1 MDLVKSKERTLGSNA
16 NTMKMPSLI
25 PISVSLRK
33 RGFVHDPK
41 AKFMTS
47 PWVLPDKTQQALKLE
62 AAKKFNK
69 RVDNVVDVLSK
80 FVAIASHKF
89 LFNKF
94 YKAGM
99 AKHYKKEPDSGR
111 KWRTGD
117 RCWGD
122 IMYEEDMRIAEQRQ
136 TYVNKLVAM
145 SDAEFY
151 EYNGKVFAEHREYR
165 QNLQPW
171 LDFMYTIKSK
181 RAEARANLA
190 NQKQVWQE
198 VSVTNRPR
206 QRQVQRQTPNRGA
219 FSALDDSDHE

>member
-1 MDLVKSKERTLGSNA
+1 MPS
-16 NTMKMPSLI
+16 PSLI

-47 PWVLPDKTQQALKLE
+47 PWVLPEKTQQALKLE
-62 AAKKFNK
+62 ASKKFNK

-80 FVAIASHKF
+80 FVAIASQNF

-94 YKAGM
+94 YKAGIQ
-99 AKHYKKEPDSGR
+99 KLYKTQSQSGR

-122 IMYEEDMRIAEQRQ
+122 IVYEQDLQVAEARKA
-136 TYVNKLVAM
+136 YVNKLVAM
-145 SDAEFY
+145 PDAEFY
-151 EYNGKVFAEHREYR
+151 EYNRKVFVEHREYR
-165 QNLQPW
+165 QNIGPW
-171 LDFMYTIKSK
+171 LEFLETIKSK

-198 VSVTNRPR
+198 VSVTHRPR
-206 QRQVQRQTPNRGA
+206 PQQVQRQTPNRGA
-219 FSALDDSDHE
+219 FSALDDSDDE

>member
-1 MDLVKSKERTLGSNA
+1 MPS
-16 NTMKMPSLI
+16 PSLI

-47 PWVLPDKTQQALKLE
+47 PWVLPEKTQQALKLE
-62 AAKKFNK
+62 ASKKFNK

-80 FVAIASHKF
+80 FVAIASQNF

-94 YKAGM
+94 YKAGIQ
-99 AKHYKKEPDSGR
+99 KLYKTQSQSGR

-122 IMYEEDMRIAEQRQ
+122 IVYEQDLQVAEARKA
-136 TYVNKLVAM
+136 YVNKLVAM
-145 SDAEFY
+145 PDAEFY
-151 EYNGKVFAEHREYR
+151 EYNRKVFVEHREYR
-165 QNLQPW
+165 QNIGPW
-171 LDFMYTIKSK
+171 LEFLETIKSK

-198 VSVTNRPR
+198 VSVTHRPR
-206 QRQVQRQTPNRGA
+206 RQQVQHQTRNRGA
-219 FSALDDSDHE
+219 FSALDDSDDE

>member
-1 MDLVKSKERTLGSNA
+1 MPS
-16 NTMKMPSLI
+16 PSLI

-47 PWVLPDKTQQALKLE
+47 PWVLPEKTQQALKLE
-62 AAKKFNK
+62 ASKKFNK

-80 FVAIASHKF
+80 FVAIASQNF

-94 YKAGM
+94 YKAGIQ
-99 AKHYKKEPDSGR
+99 KLYKNQSGR

-122 IMYEEDMRIAEQRQ
+122 IVYEQDLQVAEARKA
-136 TYVNKLVAM
+136 YVNKLVAM
-145 SDAEFY
+145 PDAEFY
-151 EYNGKVFAEHREYR
+151 EYNRKVFVEHREYR
-165 QNLQPW
+165 QNIGPW
-171 LDFMYTIKSK
+171 LEFLETIKSK

-198 VSVTNRPR
+198 VSVTHRPR
-206 QRQVQRQTPNRGA
+206 RQQVQHQIRNRGA
-219 FSALDDSDHE
+219 FSALDDSDDE

>member
-1 MDLVKSKERTLGSNA
+1 MPS
-16 NTMKMPSLI
+16 PSLI

-47 PWVLPDKTQQALKLE
+47 PWVLPEKTQQALKLE
-62 AAKKFNK
+62 ASKKFNK

-80 FVAIASHKF
+80 FVAIASQNF

-94 YKAGM
+94 YKAGIQ
-99 AKHYKKEPDSGR
+99 KLYKTQSQSGR

-122 IMYEEDMRIAEQRQ
+122 IVYEQDLQVAEARKA
-136 TYVNKLVAM
+136 YVNKLVAM
-145 SDAEFY
+145 PDAEFY
-151 EYNGKVFAEHREYR
+151 EYNRKVFVEHREYR
-165 QNLQPW
+165 QNIGPW
-171 LDFMYTIKSK
+171 LEFLETIKSK

-198 VSVTNRPR
+198 VSVTHRPR
-206 QRQVQRQTPNRGA
+206 RQQVQRQTPNRGA
-219 FSALDDSDHE
+219 FSALDDSDDE